1 MVAMSVVELAATGS
15 VSTRRFHT
23 FEAGNSGQAAV
34 GGGGGG
40 GGARVGAGVAT
51 TRGVRTG
58 VGAGVGAGV
67 GFAVGRCVAGGGVA
81 DRAGSGWVLG
91 GDDAPTGAAAGV
103 PGAAL
108 VVACGVAA

>member
-1 MVAMSVVELAATGS
+1 
-15 VSTRRFHT
+15 
-23 FEAGNSGQAAV
+23 
-34 GGGGGG
+34 
-40 GGARVGAGVAT
+40 
-51 TRGVRTG
+51 
-58 VGAGVGAGV
+58 V

-91 GDDAPTGAAAGV
+91 GDDAPTGAAADV